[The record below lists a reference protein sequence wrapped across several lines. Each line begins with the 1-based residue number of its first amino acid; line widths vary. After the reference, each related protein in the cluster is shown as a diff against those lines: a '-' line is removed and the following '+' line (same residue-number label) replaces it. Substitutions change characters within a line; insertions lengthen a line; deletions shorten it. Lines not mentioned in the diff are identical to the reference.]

1 MEVPQENEY
10 KTSYGVE
17 LMGEEEARAALEGLE
32 EHAVRL
38 KEQLAALKEEP
49 LKVAP
54 EGELPKPPE
63 EEPEDKKKPLLPTK
77 KLNPEEAAAVAK
89 VSGALSA
96 GLVNGL
102 KSGDVKGAM
111 KEMGTQLATDAATSV
126 LSGVMQSALSFIPG
140 IGPLLSGLFGGMFQ
154 SEGLVTRPTLAMVG
168 EHEPEFIM
176 TQERMRGL
184 LSGGKPGYG
193 FGPGDFGAPNVSVG
207 SPAVNVEVTMNPGVD
222 ADIQTAYRARA
233 GEARLSQLEG

>member
-1 MEVPQENEY
+1 MEED
-10 KTSYGVE
+10 
-17 LMGEEEARAALEGLE
+17 EEKLVYEIEIGGTEESAQKLQDVHAAAQGI
-32 EHAVRL
+32 R
-38 KEQLAALKEEP
+38 EQLDALKEEP

-63 EEPEDKKKPLLPTK
+63 EEEEKKKPKLPKK
-77 KLNPEEAAAVAK
+77 KLKPEEEAAVAK
-89 VSGALSA
+89 VSGMMSQ
-96 GLVNGL
+96 GLVKGL
-102 KSGDVKGAM
+102 KSGDVAGAM

-126 LSGVMQSALSFIPG
+126 LSSVMQSALSFIPG
-140 IGPLLSGLFGGMFQ
+140 IGPLLGGLLGGLFQ

-168 EHEPEFIM
+168 EREPEFIM

-184 LSGGKPGYG
+184 MSGGKPGYG
-193 FGPGDFGAPNVSVG
+193 FGPGDFGVPNVNVAA
-207 SPAVNVEVTMNPGVD
+207 PQVNLEVTMNPGVD

>member
-1 MEVPQENEY
+1 MGVPQENDY

-38 KEQLAALKEEP
+38 KEQLDALKEEP
-49 LKVAP
+49 LAVAP

-63 EEPEDKKKPLLPTK
+63 EEEEKKKPKLPKK
-77 KLNPEEAAAVAK
+77 KLKPEEEAAVAK
-89 VSGALSA
+89 VSGMMSK
-96 GLVNGL
+96 GLVKGL

-111 KEMGTQLATDAATSV
+111 KDMGAQLATDAATSV
-126 LSGVMQSALSFIPG
+126 LNSVMQSALSFIPG
-140 IGPLLSGLFGGMFQ
+140 IGPLLGGLFGGLFQ
-154 SEGLVTRPTLAMVG
+154 SEGLVTSPTLAMVG
-168 EHEPEFIM
+168 EHEPEFIV

-193 FGPGDFGAPNVSVG
+193 FGPGDFGSPNVNVAA
-207 SPAVNVEVTMNPGVD
+207 PAVNVEVSVAPGVD